1 MGKNHLL
8 NYIVAGIIAVYTIPV
23 QAQNELEVT
32 SESDG
37 EQIVTFTDKVSFSR
51 HGESER
57 YTWNPSSSSS
67 SRYNSEGKA
76 VEISHIKSIR
86 RKVEPTIYDVTNPE
100 TSEINVISI
109 EKDGTMTIEASEEK
123 APKVGD
129 IVCSGPTE
137 QAPYGYM
144 LRVTEVAK
152 IPEARSTRSWREN
165 LKILKLVLT
174 TTTAAIN
181 EVLSNFHYAKHIDFD
196 DIQIDQVID
205 NEGHSLEMIEETP
218 KEWKI
223 PIKLDVG
230 SNLTIKP
237 EIVIKPKD
245 LFLYLD
251 VKDREFQK
259 IGADFDFDVDVSLQV
274 DAKLDSKYEKEI
286 MLFYMFLKPI
296 PLCAEPPIVFT
307 PLFVIYLKLN
317 ADGHIKLSCVPI
329 RNTYEIHSGAYY
341 DFQQEKMIPSVEG
354 EFYTIEEKKDVERE
368 VNTLEGGLTFNG
380 SLTASLGASLTIGID
395 GCNYIGRVDYL
406 PNQLYYAK
414 DMCVLELKYDLNRE
428 ITTNLGVDNIDTD
441 AWEDYH
447 FYDGCKVEN
456 YGQAHI
462 QFFFRI
468 WNPFKGELV
477 GCEPEKS
484 GGKWHFWENDL
495 YPTLFVPDYKNLTA
509 KLNGDNLVLHVA
521 KYKPYFMN
529 TIFKEQSYGFRYGK
543 YVNRDTPIAD
553 WKNVAASNVI
563 GNKDDPMW
571 FFDGVI
577 PMDDLENGCT
587 YFVCPYSYGLTPTG
601 TYNYLHR
608 SGLYFRVNDNGTI
621 SFNELPNIPGFDL

>member
-341 DFQQEKMIPSVEG
+341 DFQQEKMNPSVDG

>member
-152 IPEARSTRSWREN
+152 IPEGRSTRSWREN